1 MGMTLLRLATAKAGT
16 GDVTTTRGVKIV
28 VAIGPDATAL
38 LGVSLRTAR
47 PLLVVMTPL
56 LVGEVV
62 EVRGMVLVAALTV
75 TTVTLLP
82 TSLLHEAPTEK
93 PLRSRCSL
101 P

>member
-1 MGMTLLRLATAKAGT
+1 MILLRLAMVKAGT
-16 GDVTTTRGVKIV
+16 DDATMTRRVKTV
-28 VAIGPDATAL
+28 VATYLIVTAL

-47 PLLVVMTPL
+47 PLPAMTPL

-82 TSLLHEAPTEK
+82 TDLLHEAPTEK

>member
-1 MGMTLLRLATAKAGT
+1 MILLRLATVKVGT

-28 VAIGPDATAL
+28 VAIDPDATAP
-38 LGVSLRTAR
+38 LGSSLRMAR
-47 PLLVVMTPL
+47 PLLVMTPL

-75 TTVTLLP
+75 TTVTSLP
-82 TSLLHEAPTEK
+82 TDLLHEAPTEK

>member
-62 EVRGMVLVAALTV
+62 EVRGTVLVAALTV
-75 TTVTLLP
+75 TTVTSLP
-82 TSLLHEAPTEK
+82 TDLLHEAPTEK
-93 PLRSRCSL
+93 PLRSRYSL
-101 P
+101 L